1 MLAVVYA
8 FEKFRSYLVMNKC
21 TVYRIITPSQSFS
34 LLRMILSEIA
44 LVGFCP
50 YKEFD
55 FDVWTQRSEKKPS
68 VLIISRLEN
77 PHKNELDPKEINE
90 KFPLEIFS
98 SIASLDANTPWS
110 CIKYGSHSCLSTAVS
125 STKQEDIV
133 EGDHRKVQLNELNEL
148 RDHAYEN
155 SLIYKEKTK
164 RIHDS
169 KIKNRVFNV
178 GDRVLL
184 FNSRLKI
191 FSGKLKTRWIAR
203 IVKNSRACI
212 FIKSFTSSAS
222 FWESIT
228 LDESASV
235 LTSSRVSFGESAVYT
250 GEDDRVVRA
259 ATTATSLEAKQES
272 GFLTWNHQRNC
283 SDLVNSKG
291 DRVDKENVSKQ
302 GRNLKTRPM
311 FEEGDFDDD
320 IDDMVNEAMENVE
333 GDTVNV
339 AGAVNTATTGV
350 SAASAS
356 VTTAGVSIST
366 AEPRTPPT
374 TTTTAFEDEDLTI
387 AQTLVKMR
395 SEKAKVKGVDFRD
408 VEESARSTTIL
419 PTIDPKDKGK
429 GIMQEPE
436 KPPKNPI
443 KAQIQRDAEIAQR
456 LFEEEQAQFEREQRI
471 ARERAAE
478 QEAKDATLI
487 EQMEDIQ
494 ARMDADELLAERLQ
508 QEEREQFTIEE
519 KSRMLVEM
527 IAERKRFFAAQRA
540 EQIRNK
546 PPTRAQLRNK
556 MVTYLKHMGKYTH
569 NQMKSKS
576 FEEIQKLYEREQ
588 KWINDFV
595 PMDSEVVKDSRKGK
609 AECSRKK
616 TVARK
621 RTSEKLNDESVKRQK
636 IKDDAEKEELRAYL
650 DIIPGDDEVRL
661 FDSCGVHV
669 LLMDT
674 GIAIHM
680 LIEKTYPLTQEML
693 SRMLNRRLEVD
704 HECDM
709 AYELLRRDQQKP
721 LTLLTQKNKK
731 FEWGDEQEIAFQ
743 TLKDML
749 CDALIL
755 ALPEGVDDFVVYCDA
770 SNQGF
775 GCVLMQRN
783 KKALGTRL
791 DLSTAYHPETDGQSE
806 STIQILEDM
815 LRDCVID
822 FGGN

>member
-1 MLAVVYA
+1 MIHLLGGHTPGSDKGRPNINELMAICTNLSNRVLALETSKTA
-8 FEKFRSYLVMNKC
+8 QDLVINKLKKK
-21 TVYRIITPSQSFS
+21 VKR
-34 LLRMILSEIA
+34 L
-44 LVGFCP
+44 
-50 YKEFD
+50 
-55 FDVWTQRSEKKPS
+55 EKKQRARTPGMK
-68 VLIISRLEN
+68 LFKIGTSRR
-77 PHKNELDPKEINE
+77 K
-90 KFPLEIFS
+90 
-98 SIASLDANTPWS
+98 SL
-110 CIKYGSHSCLSTAVS
+110 
-125 STKQEDIV
+125 
-133 EGDHRKVQLNELNEL
+133 
-148 RDHAYEN
+148 
-155 SLIYKEKTK
+155 
-164 RIHDS
+164 
-169 KIKNRVFNV
+169 
-178 GDRVLL
+178 
-184 FNSRLKI
+184 
-191 FSGKLKTRWIAR
+191 
-203 IVKNSRACI
+203 
-212 FIKSFTSSAS
+212 
-222 FWESIT
+222 
-228 LDESASV
+228 
-235 LTSSRVSFGESAVYT
+235 
-250 GEDDRVVRA
+250 
-259 ATTATSLEAKQES
+259 
-272 GFLTWNHQRNC
+272 
-283 SDLVNSKG
+283 
-291 DRVDKENVSKQ
+291 DKENVSKQ

-333 GDTVNV
+333 GDTVN
-339 AGAVNTATTGV
+339 TATTRV

-478 QEAKDATLI
+478 QEAKDAALI

-595 PMDSEVVKDSRKGK
+595 PIDSEVVKDSRKGK
-609 AECSRKK
+609 AEGSRKK
-616 TVARK
+616 IVARK
-621 RTSEKLNDESVKRQK
+621 RTGEKLDDESVKRQK
-636 IKDDAEKEELRAYL
+636 IEDDAEKEELRAYL
-650 DIIPGDDEVRL
+650 DIIPGDDEAINVESLATKYPIVDWKTHALSEDKMYYEIIRGDGSTKFYKIFTEMLDDFDRQDVLDLYRLVKERFETASPEGYDRLLWGDLITVFEPSEDDDIWKAQQDYTLISWRL

-693 SRMLNRRLEVD
+693 SRMLSRRLEVD
-704 HECDM
+704 HECEM
-709 AYELLRRDQQKP
+709 AYELLRFTRSQ
-721 LTLLTQKNKK
+721 LKK
-731 FEWGDEQEIAFQ
+731 
-743 TLKDML
+743 
-749 CDALIL
+749 
-755 ALPEGVDDFVVYCDA
+755 
-770 SNQGF
+770 
-775 GCVLMQRN
+775 
-783 KKALGTRL
+783 
-791 DLSTAYHPETDGQSE
+791 
-806 STIQILEDM
+806 
-815 LRDCVID
+815 
-822 FGGN
+822 